1 MQQLVQQAQAQM
13 LAAAAARSSSGQQQS
28 PSSAAADSVR
38 VTQADLI
45 ALAQSQ
51 ALGGTPAAAAASQVY
66 YYATFKIYLY
76 LFSSQKFWQRFSL
89 DEQNIYGC
97 VIFEPIFLTLA
108 MKAHILF

>member
-13 LAAAAARSSSGQQQS
+13 LAAAAARSSSGQQQI
-28 PSSAAADSVR
+28 PSSVADSVR

-76 LFSSQKFWQRFSL
+76 LFSSQKFGQIGKVITL
-89 DEQNIYGC
+89 CNIERC
-97 VIFEPIFLTLA
+97 KIF
-108 MKAHILF
+108 

>member
-1 MQQLVQQAQAQM
+1 MQQAQAQM
-13 LAAAAARSSSGQQQS
+13 LAAAAARSSSGQQQQI
-28 PSSAAADSVR
+28 PSSAAAADSVR

-66 YYATFKIYLY
+66 YYATFKIHLY
-76 LFSSQKFWQRFSL
+76 LFSDQKSWQRFSL

-97 VIFEPIFLTLA
+97 VIFEPIFLILT